1 MITAPQPTFS
11 NTRTRYGLVA
21 RVLHWLLALLIFTAI
36 GLALY
41 TETLSQQTE
50 EGRAALMQIF
60 SLHKTIGVAAFFT
73 CQHFVADTDV
83 GEGAAH
89 HHFMVAAPR
98 AVGVEIVWLHT
109 LFP

>member
-50 EGRAALMQIF
+50 EGRAALMQKVPYYTTMAGA
-60 SLHKTIGVAAFFT
+60 LAA
-73 CQHFVADTDV
+73 A
-83 GEGAAH
+83 EAI
-89 HHFMVAAPR
+89 R
-98 AVGVEIVWLHT
+98 ALKGGQLEVRPLQSY
-109 LFP
+109 F